1 VEAKGVMKRGELVGD
16 LLVAGIV
23 AEVIKPACGICLP
36 IKPIL
41 FNPYLPIK
49 PILLN
54 PYHTI

>member
-41 FNPYLPIK
+41 FNPYLPI
-49 PILLN
+49 
-54 PYHTI
+54 